1 MEAKL
6 PDGFDGALIG
16 VVTGRS
22 LERVRLA
29 DADFEERDGSPAVM
43 DVDFLGQPR
52 RHDAKSPAG
61 PVVGLT
67 SGTSRTRIWSED
79 GS

>member
-1 MEAKL
+1 
-6 PDGFDGALIG
+6 
-16 VVTGRS
+16 VVTLGWPGRD

-43 DVDFLGQPR
+43 DVDLLGQRR
-52 RHDAKSPAG
+52 RHDQRSSAG
-61 PVVGLT
+61 PVAGLA
-67 SGTSRTRIWSED
+67 SGTNRIRIWWEG